1 MSRKCCNFVENT
13 VGKTLADGLGKEK
26 VGAFSL
32 GCAYREEKT
41 LEEGSVNVV
50 LRPKCMGMV
59 FCHFG

>member
-1 MSRKCCNFVENT
+1 M
-13 VGKTLADGLGKEK
+13 GKTLADGLGKEK